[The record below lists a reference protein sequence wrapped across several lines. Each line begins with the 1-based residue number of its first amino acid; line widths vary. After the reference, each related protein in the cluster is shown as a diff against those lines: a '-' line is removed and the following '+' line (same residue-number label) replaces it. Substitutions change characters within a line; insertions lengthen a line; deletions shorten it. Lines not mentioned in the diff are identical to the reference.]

1 MEHQILFKRIQPGK
15 RAHLLRFSTFF
26 GNFPVEPTDKTCS
39 SYRRTGN
46 NNTIIII
53 IIIIAFG
60 MQLLVLNQQ
69 IKGREL
75 KLLVQFLKTNNYI
88 RIIVINHN
96 ILQLLHLFLRKTPQ
110 HKCTSKKQCNTLICY
125 KNKIIAM
132 HVTYNTKNF
141 KKCQRLQMSSILI
154 SDKSNTRS
162 LTSMVLLSTSL
173 I

>member
-46 NNTIIII
+46 NYYYYYCFRNA
-53 IIIIAFG
+53 IAC
-60 MQLLVLNQQ
+60 
-69 IKGREL
+69 IEL
-75 KLLVQFLKTNNYI
+75 KFLVQFLKNNNYI

-110 HKCTSKKQCNTLICY
+110 HKCTRKKQCNTLICY

-132 HVTYNTKNF
+132 HVTYDTKNF

-162 LTSMVLLSTSL
+162 LTSMVLLSKSL